1 MNALVFAALLVP
13 TGIPG
18 EAPAQHGSGPLRPV
32 LAQYTAPPQRA
43 PPAPPPPTPSVAT
56 PNTQAPNAPAPN
68 APVLNLPEQP
78 PAAPSAPAPN
88 APARTPAAPNARTP
102 ARQPDRTRT
111 PSAQDPDDVPEV
123 PPPFQ
128 ANVSDPLL
136 TPAPAAPLQLQSW
149 NEALT
154 LLRQRSPDLQAALGQ
169 IEVAA
174 GTWRIAL
181 ANLLP
186 SVSGNLTAQYNVL
199 NPGIVAFGGGTGGAV
214 TGGGSFTPTELLG
227 VGILTANVPVVDLA
241 SLYALGSAKES
252 RRTAGL
258 SLAETRRQLTRGLA
272 QALVSVSSTE
282 RLAEVNR
289 VNLRTS
295 LERLAL
301 AQRRFELG
309 AGTRLDVVRVEQD
322 AQIARRNVVT
332 GDEDLRK
339 ARESLGLALGTP
351 SAVGLKPGLEL
362 TTLLQG
368 AKATCRTL
376 EELEN
381 RPDIAA
387 ARSRQVVAER
397 AIGEVYRLY
406 APTLDLTSS
415 TTALTVNPGFAEVPI
430 WNVGAS
436 LVLPFWDGGAREGR
450 LRQARGQLE
459 QARAEVTGR
468 ERNIVIE
475 VTQAKRAVQVTQE
488 TRDLADRQ
496 RKLAEENDRLTRR
509 SFEVGTGTSLELVDA
524 AGALRQAELE
534 LVIRDFQYRQAVVD
548 AFLSEAACDW

>member
-13 TGIPG
+13 AGIPG
-18 EAPAQHGSGPLRPV
+18 EAPAQLGSGPFRPV

-56 PNTQAPNAPAPN
+56 PNTQAPNAP
-68 APVLNLPEQP
+68 VLNLPEQP
-78 PAAPSAPAPN
+78 PA

-111 PSAQDPDDVPEV
+111 PAPQNPDDVPEV

-154 LLRQRSPDLQAALGQ
+154 LLRQRSTDLQAVLGQ
-169 IEVAA
+169 VEVAA

-186 SVSGNLTAQYNVL
+186 SVSGTLSAQYNVL
-199 NPGIVAFGGGTGGAV
+199 NPSIPAVGGGI
-214 TGGGSFTPTELLG
+214 GGGVGGGVSGEAGFTPTELLG
-227 VGILTANVPVVDLA
+227 IGVLNANVPVVDLA

-252 RRTAGL
+252 RRTAAL

-397 AIGEVYRLY
+397 AIGEVYRQY
-406 APTLDLTSS
+406 APTLDITST

>member
-1 MNALVFAALLVP
+1 RHRPRDA
-13 TGIPG
+13 TPG
-18 EAPAQHGSGPLRPV
+18 ARRAAPA
-32 LAQYTAPPQRA
+32 
-43 PPAPPPPTPSVAT
+43 APPPNAR
-56 PNTQAPNAPAPN
+56 QAPA
-68 APVLNLPEQP
+68 
-78 PAAPSAPAPN
+78 S
-88 APARTPAAPNARTP
+88 RS
-102 ARQPDRTRT
+102 ARQPAS
-111 PSAQDPDDVPEV
+111 PNPDDVPEV

-136 TPAPAAPLQLQSW
+136 TPAPPAPQQLQSW

-154 LLRQRSPDLQAALGQ
+154 LLRQRSTDLQAALGQ

-186 SVSGNLTAQYNVL
+186 SVAGELSAQYNIL
-199 NPGIVAFGGGTGGAV
+199 NPSIPAVGDGVGGGV
-214 TGGGSFTPTELLG
+214 GGGVSGAGGFTPTQLLG
-227 VGILTANVPVVDLA
+227 IGVLTANVPVVDLA
-241 SLYALGSAKES
+241 NLYALGSAKES
-252 RRTAGL
+252 RRTADL

-272 QALVSVSSTE
+272 QALVSVSSNE

-289 VNLRTS
+289 VNLRTA

-322 AQIARRNVVT
+322 AQSARRNVVT
-332 GDEDLRK
+332 GDENLRQ
-339 ARESLGLALGTP
+339 AREALGLALGTP
-351 SAVGLKPGLEL
+351 SPVGIKPGLEL
-362 TTLLQG
+362 NTFLEG
-368 AKATCRTL
+368 ANAACRTL
-376 EELEN
+376 ESLEN

-397 AIGEVYRLY
+397 AIGEVKRLY
-406 APTLDLTSS
+406 APTLGLTST

-459 QARAEVTGR
+459 QARAEVTSR
-468 ERNIVIE
+468 ERNIAVE
-475 VTQAKRAVQVTQE
+475 VTQAKRAVQVTQA
-488 TRDLADRQ
+488 TRELADRE

-509 SFEVGTGTSLELVDA
+509 SFEVGTGTSLELVQS

-534 LVIRDFQYRQAVVD
+534 LVIRDFQFRQALVD

>member
-1 MNALVFAALLVP
+1 MHALVFAALLVP
-13 TGIPG
+13 AGVPG
-18 EAPAQHGSGPLRPV
+18 EGTAAPGSEPTPPLV
-32 LAQYTAPPQRA
+32 AQYTAPPQRA
-43 PPAPPPPTPSVAT
+43 PPAPPPPTPPVAP
-56 PNTQAPNAPAPN
+56 PNVQAPSAPAPN
-68 APVLNLPEQP
+68 APALNLPEQP
-78 PAAPSAPAPN
+78 PAAPAPTPPAPN
-88 APARTPAAPNARTP
+88 ARPPAQPPGRPRTPAAQN
-102 ARQPDRTRT
+102 
-111 PSAQDPDDVPEV
+111 PDDVPEV
-123 PPPFQ
+123 PPPFH

-136 TPAPAAPLQLQSW
+136 APPPPAPQVLQSW

-169 IEVAA
+169 VEVAA

-181 ANLLP
+181 SNLLP
-186 SVSGNLTAQYNVL
+186 NVTGNLTVQYNVL
-199 NPGIVAFGGGTGGAV
+199 NPGLVAFGGGTGGAV
-214 TGGGSFTPTELLG
+214 PGTGGFTPTELLG

-241 SLYALGSAKES
+241 SLYALGSAKQS
-252 RRTAGL
+252 RRTAAL

-289 VNLRTS
+289 VNLRTA

-322 AQIARRNVVT
+322 AEVARRNVVT
-332 GDEDLRK
+332 GDEDLRR

-387 ARSRQVVAER
+387 ARSRLVVAER
-397 AIGEVYRLY
+397 AIGEVRRQYL
-406 APTLDLTSS
+406 PTLDLTSS

-450 LRQARGQLE
+450 MRQARGQLE
-459 QARAEVTGR
+459 QARADSTAR

-488 TRDLADRQ
+488 TRELAERQ
-496 RKLAEENDRLTRR
+496 RGLAEENDRLTRR

>member
-13 TGIPG
+13 AGIPG
-18 EAPAQHGSGPLRPV
+18 EAPAPHGSGPLRPV

-43 PPAPPPPTPSVAT
+43 PPAPPPPTPSVA
-56 PNTQAPNAPAPN
+56 PPAAPT
-68 APVLNLPEQP
+68 QP
-78 PAAPSAPAPN
+78 PAAPAPNTPRAPAPPRPGR
-88 APARTPAAPNARTP
+88 AST
-102 ARQPDRTRT
+102 
-111 PSAQDPDDVPEV
+111 SASQNPDDVPEV

-136 TPAPAAPLQLQSW
+136 TPAPAAPQELQSW

-154 LLRQRSPDLQAALGQ
+154 LLRQRSTDLQAVLGQ
-169 IEVAA
+169 VEVAA

-186 SVSGNLTAQYNVL
+186 SVGGTLSVQYNVL
-199 NPGIVAFGGGTGGAV
+199 NPNIPAVGGGV
-214 TGGGSFTPTELLG
+214 GGGIGGGVSGAAGFTPTELLG
-227 VGILTANVPVVDLA
+227 IGVLTANVPVVDLA

-252 RRTAGL
+252 RRTANL

-272 QALVSVSSTE
+272 QALVSVSSNE

-289 VNLRTS
+289 VNLRTA

-322 AQIARRNVVT
+322 AQAARRNVVT
-332 GDEDLRK
+332 GDENLRQ
-339 ARESLGLALGTP
+339 AREALGLALGTP
-351 SAVGLKPGLEL
+351 SPVGIKPGLEL
-362 TTLLQG
+362 TTLFEG
-368 AKATCRTL
+368 AKAACRTL
-376 EELEN
+376 ESLEN

-387 ARSRQVVAER
+387 AKSRQVVAER
-397 AIGEVYRLY
+397 AIGEVYRQY
-406 APTLDLTSS
+406 APTLDLTST

-459 QARAEVTGR
+459 QARADVTDR
-468 ERNIVIE
+468 ERNVVIE
-475 VTQAKRAVQVTQE
+475 VTQAKRAVQVTQA
-488 TRDLADRQ
+488 TRDLAERE
-496 RKLAEENDRLTRR
+496 RGLAEENDRLTRR

-534 LVIRDFQYRQAVVD
+534 LVIRDFQFRQAQVD

>member
-13 TGIPG
+13 AGIPG
-18 EAPAQHGSGPLRPV
+18 APPAPTGSGPFRPV

-43 PPAPPPPTPSVAT
+43 PPAPPPPSVAPPAAPT
-56 PNTQAPNAPAPN
+56 PAPTAPAPAAPAPN
-68 APVLNLPEQP
+68 TPR
-78 PAAPSAPAPN
+78 APAPPRPGR
-88 APARTPAAPNARTP
+88 AS
-102 ARQPDRTRT
+102 T
-111 PSAQDPDDVPEV
+111 PSQSPDDVPEV

-136 TPAPAAPLQLQSW
+136 APAPAAPLELQSW

-169 IEVAA
+169 VEVAA

-186 SVSGNLTAQYNVL
+186 SVSGTLSAQYNVL
-199 NPGIVAFGGGTGGAV
+199 NPKIPAVGGGI
-214 TGGGSFTPTELLG
+214 GGGIGGGVSGAGGFTPTELLG
-227 VGILTANVPVVDLA
+227 IGVLSANVPVVDLA

-252 RRTAGL
+252 RRTASL

-272 QALVSVSSTE
+272 QALVSVSSNE

-289 VNLRTS
+289 VNLRTA

-322 AQIARRNVVT
+322 AQAARRNVVT
-332 GDEDLRK
+332 GDENLRQ
-339 ARESLGLALGTP
+339 AREALGLALGTP
-351 SAVGLKPGLEL
+351 SPVGLKPGLEL

-368 AKATCRTL
+368 AKNTCRTL
-376 EELEN
+376 ESLEN

-397 AIGEVYRLY
+397 AIGEVYRQY
-406 APTLDLTSS
+406 APTLDLTST

-459 QARAEVTGR
+459 QARADATSR
-468 ERNIVIE
+468 ERDIVVE
-475 VTQAKRAVQVTQE
+475 VTQAKRAVQVTQT
-488 TRDLADRQ
+488 TRALAERE
-496 RKLAEENDRLTRR
+496 RGLAEENDRLTRR
-509 SFEVGTGTSLELVDA
+509 SFEVGTGTSLELVQS

-534 LVIRDFQYRQAVVD
+534 LVLRDFQYRQAVVD

>member
-13 TGIPG
+13 AGVPG
-18 EAPAQHGSGPLRPV
+18 EAPAQPGSEPFLPLV
-32 LAQYTAPPQRA
+32 AQYTAPPRRA
-43 PPAPPPPTPSVAT
+43 PPAPPAAT
-56 PNTQAPNAPAPN
+56 PNAPA
-68 APVLNLPEQP
+68 LNLPEQP
-78 PAAPSAPAPN
+78 
-88 APARTPAAPNARTP
+88 PAAPNARTP
-102 ARQPDRTRT
+102 ARQPGQTRT
-111 PSAQDPDDVPEV
+111 PSPQNLDDVPEV

-136 TPAPAAPLQLQSW
+136 TPAPPAPLEIQSW

-169 IEVAA
+169 VEVAA

-181 ANLLP
+181 ASLLP
-186 SVSGNLTAQYNVL
+186 SVSGNVTAQYNVL
-199 NPGIVAFGGGTGGAV
+199 NPGLVAFGGGTGGAV
-214 TGGGSFTPTELLG
+214 SGGGSFTPTELLG
-227 VGILTANVPVVDLA
+227 VGILSANVPVVNLA
-241 SLYALGSAKES
+241 GLHALGSARES
-252 RRTAGL
+252 RRTASL

-272 QALVSVSSTE
+272 QALVSVSSNE

-289 VNLRTS
+289 VNLRTA

-322 AQIARRNVVT
+322 AQVARRNVVT
-332 GDEDLRK
+332 GDENLRQ
-339 ARESLGLALGTP
+339 AREALGLALGTP

-376 EELEN
+376 EELGN

-387 ARSRQVVAER
+387 ARSRQLVAER
-397 AIGEVYRLY
+397 AIGEVYRQY

-459 QARAEVTGR
+459 QSRADVTAR
-468 ERNIVIE
+468 ERDVVVE

-488 TRDLADRQ
+488 TRALADRE

-509 SFEVGTGTSLELVDA
+509 SFEVGTGTSLELVQS

-534 LVIRDFQYRQAVVD
+534 LVLRDFQYRQAQVD

>member
-13 TGIPG
+13 AGVPG
-18 EAPAQHGSGPLRPV
+18 EATAPPGSEPSQPLV
-32 LAQYTAPPQRA
+32 AQYTAPPQRA
-43 PPAPPPPTPSVAT
+43 PPAPPPPSPPVAT
-56 PNTQAPNAPAPN
+56 PPARAPNAPAPN

-78 PAAPSAPAPN
+78 PAAP
-88 APARTPAAPNARTP
+88 NARTP
-102 ARQPDRTRT
+102 APPPGRAGT
-111 PSAQDPDDVPEV
+111 PASRSPEDVPEV

-136 TPAPAAPLQLQSW
+136 TPAPSAPQQLQSW

-169 IEVAA
+169 VEVAA

-181 ANLLP
+181 SNLLP
-186 SVSGNLTAQYNVL
+186 NVTGNVTAQYNVL
-199 NPGIVAFGGGTGGAV
+199 NPGLVAFGGGTGGAV
-214 TGGGSFTPTELLG
+214 TGGANFTPTELLG
-227 VGILTANVPVVDLA
+227 VGILSANAPVVDLA
-241 SLYALGSAKES
+241 SLYALGSAKQN
-252 RRTAGL
+252 RRTAAL

-289 VNLRTS
+289 VNLRTA

-322 AQIARRNVVT
+322 AEVARRLVVT
-332 GDEDLRK
+332 GDEDLRR

-387 ARSRQVVAER
+387 ARSRLVVAER
-397 AIGEVYRLY
+397 AIGEVYRQY

-415 TTALTVNPGFAEVPI
+415 TTALTVNPGFAKVPI

-459 QARAEVTGR
+459 QARADSTAR
-468 ERNIVIE
+468 ERNVVVE

-488 TRDLADRQ
+488 TRELAERQ
-496 RKLAEENDRLTRR
+496 RGLAEENDRLTRR
-509 SFEVGTGTSLELVDA
+509 SFEVGTGTSLELVQS

>member
-1 MNALVFAALLVP
+1 MNAFVFAALLVP
-13 TGIPG
+13 SGIPG
-18 EAPAQHGSGPLRPV
+18 EAPAPHGSGPSRPLV
-32 LAQYTAPPQRA
+32 AQYTAPPQRA
-43 PPAPPPPTPSVAT
+43 PPAPPPPTPPVT
-56 PNTQAPNAPAPN
+56 PPNTLAPNAPAPN
-68 APVLNLPEQP
+68 APVLKLPEQP
-78 PAAPSAPAPN
+78 PAAPNAPAPN
-88 APARTPAAPNARTP
+88 TPARTP

-111 PSAQDPDDVPEV
+111 PSSQNPDDVPEV

-136 TPAPAAPLQLQSW
+136 TPAPAAPQEIQSW

-154 LLRQRSPDLQAALGQ
+154 LLRQRSTDLQAVLGQ
-169 IEVAA
+169 VEVAA

-186 SVSGNLTAQYNVL
+186 TVGGTLSAQYNIL
-199 NPGIVAFGGGTGGAV
+199 NPNIPAVGGGI
-214 TGGGSFTPTELLG
+214 GGGVGGGVSGEGGFTPTELLG
-227 VGILTANVPVVDLA
+227 IGVLNANVPVVDLA

-252 RRTAGL
+252 RRTAAL

-272 QALVSVSSTE
+272 QALVSVSSNE

-289 VNLRTS
+289 VNLRTA

-322 AQIARRNVVT
+322 AQTARRNVVT
-332 GDEDLRK
+332 GDENLRQ
-339 ARESLGLALGTP
+339 AREALGLALGTP
-351 SAVGLKPGLEL
+351 SAVGIKPGLEL
-362 TTLLQG
+362 TTLFEG
-368 AKATCRTL
+368 TKATCRTL
-376 EELEN
+376 ESLEN

-387 ARSRQVVAER
+387 AKSRQVVAER
-397 AIGEVYRLY
+397 AIGEVYRQY
-406 APTLDLTSS
+406 APTLDLTST

-459 QARAEVTGR
+459 QARADVTNR

-475 VTQAKRAVQVTQE
+475 VTQAKRAVQVTQA
-488 TRDLADRQ
+488 TRDLAERE
-496 RKLAEENDRLTRR
+496 RRLAEENDRLTRR

-534 LVIRDFQYRQAVVD
+534 LVIRDFQFRQAQVD
-548 AFLSEAACDW
+548 AFLSEAACEW

>member
-13 TGIPG
+13 AGVPG
-18 EAPAQHGSGPLRPV
+18 EAPAPHGSGPLRPV

-43 PPAPPPPTPSVAT
+43 PPAPPPPSPSVA
-56 PNTQAPNAPAPN
+56 PPAASSQAPAAPAPNAPAPN
-68 APVLNLPEQP
+68 TPR
-78 PAAPSAPAPN
+78 APAPPQPGR
-88 APARTPAAPNARTP
+88 ASTPAAQN
-102 ARQPDRTRT
+102 
-111 PSAQDPDDVPEV
+111 PDDVPEV

-136 TPAPAAPLQLQSW
+136 TPAPPAPQQIQSW

-154 LLRQRSPDLQAALGQ
+154 LLRQRSTDLQAVLGQ
-169 IEVAA
+169 VEVAA

-186 SVSGNLTAQYNVL
+186 SVSGTLSVQYNVL
-199 NPGIVAFGGGTGGAV
+199 NPSVPAVGGGIGGGVGGGVGGAA
-214 TGGGSFTPTELLG
+214 GFTPTELLG
-227 VGILTANVPVVDLA
+227 IGVLNANVPVVDLA

-252 RRTAGL
+252 RRTAAL

-272 QALVSVSSTE
+272 QALVSVSSNE

-289 VNLRTS
+289 VNLRTA

-322 AQIARRNVVT
+322 AQTARRNVVT
-332 GDEDLRK
+332 GDENLRQ
-339 ARESLGLALGTP
+339 AREALGLALGTP
-351 SAVGLKPGLEL
+351 SAVGIKPGLEL
-362 TTLLQG
+362 TTLFEG
-368 AKATCRTL
+368 ARAACRTL
-376 EELEN
+376 ESLEN

-387 ARSRQVVAER
+387 AKSRQVVAER
-397 AIGEVYRLY
+397 AIGEVYRQY
-406 APTLDLTSS
+406 APTLDVTST

-459 QARAEVTGR
+459 QARADYTDR
-468 ERNIVIE
+468 ERNVVIE
-475 VTQAKRAVQVTQE
+475 VTQAKRAVQVTQA
-488 TRDLADRQ
+488 TRDLADRE

-534 LVIRDFQYRQAVVD
+534 LVIRDFQFRQAQVD

>member
-13 TGIPG
+13 AGIPG
-18 EAPAQHGSGPLRPV
+18 EVTGPHGSGPTLPLV
-32 LAQYTAPPQRA
+32 AQYTAPPQRA
-43 PPAPPPPTPSVAT
+43 PPAPPPS
-56 PNTQAPNAPAPN
+56 APPPAP
-68 APVLNLPEQP
+68 V
-78 PAAPSAPAPN
+78 APAPN
-88 APARTPAAPNARTP
+88 APAPAPAAPAARTPNARTP
-102 ARQPDRTRT
+102 AQPPGRAST
-111 PSAQDPDDVPEV
+111 PASQGPDDVPEV

-136 TPAPAAPLQLQSW
+136 APAPPAPQQLQSW
-149 NEALT
+149 NEALA
-154 LLRQRSPDLQAALGQ
+154 LLRQRSTDLQAALGQ

-174 GTWRIAL
+174 GSWRIAL

-186 SVSGNLTAQYNVL
+186 SVSGNVSVQYNLL
-199 NPGIVAFGGGTGGAV
+199 NPGLVAVGGGTGGTV
-214 TGGGSFTPTELLG
+214 TGGGGFTPTELLG
-227 VGILTANVPVVDLA
+227 LGVLTANVPVVDLA
-241 SLYALGSAKES
+241 SLYALGSARES
-252 RRTAGL
+252 RRTAAL

-289 VNLRTS
+289 VNLRTA

-322 AQIARRNVVT
+322 AQVARRNVVT

-339 ARESLGLALGTP
+339 AREALGLALGTP
-351 SAVGLKPGLEL
+351 SAVGLKPGLDL
-362 TTLLQG
+362 STLLQG
-368 AKATCRTL
+368 ARATCRTL

-387 ARSRQVVAER
+387 ARSRLVVAER
-397 AIGEVYRLY
+397 AIGEVYRQY

-459 QARAEVTGR
+459 QARADTTAR
-468 ERNIVIE
+468 ERDVVVE
-475 VTQAKRAVQVTQE
+475 VAQAKRAVQVTQA
-488 TRDLADRQ
+488 TRDLAARE
-496 RKLAEENDRLTRR
+496 RGLAEENDRLTRR

>member
-13 TGIPG
+13 AGIPG
-18 EAPAQHGSGPLRPV
+18 EAPAPRGSGPLRPV

-43 PPAPPPPTPSVAT
+43 PPAPPPPTPSVA
-56 PNTQAPNAPAPN
+56 PPAAPT
-68 APVLNLPEQP
+68 QP
-78 PAAPSAPAPN
+78 PAAPAPNTPRAPAPPRPGR
-88 APARTPAAPNARTP
+88 AST
-102 ARQPDRTRT
+102 
-111 PSAQDPDDVPEV
+111 SASQNPDDVPEV

-136 TPAPAAPLQLQSW
+136 TPAPAAPQELQSW

-154 LLRQRSPDLQAALGQ
+154 LLRQRSTDLQAVLGQ
-169 IEVAA
+169 VEVAA

-186 SVSGNLTAQYNVL
+186 SAGGTLSVQYNVL
-199 NPGIVAFGGGTGGAV
+199 NPSIPAVGGGIGGGVGGGVGGAA
-214 TGGGSFTPTELLG
+214 GFTPTELLG
-227 VGILTANVPVVDLA
+227 IGVLTANVPVVDLA

-252 RRTAGL
+252 RRTANL

-272 QALVSVSSTE
+272 QALVSVSSNE

-289 VNLRTS
+289 VNLRTA

-322 AQIARRNVVT
+322 AQAARRNVVT
-332 GDEDLRK
+332 GDENLRQ
-339 ARESLGLALGTP
+339 AREALGLALGTP
-351 SAVGLKPGLEL
+351 SPVGIKPGLEL
-362 TTLLQG
+362 TTLFEG
-368 AKATCRTL
+368 AKAACRTL
-376 EELEN
+376 ESLEN

-387 ARSRQVVAER
+387 AKSRQVVAER
-397 AIGEVYRLY
+397 AIGEVYRQY
-406 APTLDLTSS
+406 APTLDLTST

-459 QARAEVTGR
+459 QARADVTDR
-468 ERNIVIE
+468 ERNVVIE
-475 VTQAKRAVQVTQE
+475 VTQAKRAVQVTQA
-488 TRDLADRQ
+488 TRDLAERE
-496 RKLAEENDRLTRR
+496 RGLAEENDRLTRR

-534 LVIRDFQYRQAVVD
+534 LVIRDFQFRQAQVD

>member
-1 MNALVFAALLVP
+1 MHALVFAALLVP
-13 TGIPG
+13 AGVPG
-18 EAPAQHGSGPLRPV
+18 EATASTGSGPSLPLV
-32 LAQYTAPPQRA
+32 AQSTAPPRRA
-43 PPAPPPPTPSVAT
+43 PPAPPPPSPPASA
-56 PNTQAPNAPAPN
+56 PKAQAPN
-68 APVLNLPEQP
+68 P
-78 PAAPSAPAPN
+78 PAQ
-88 APARTPAAPNARTP
+88 
-102 ARQPDRTRT
+102 RQPA
-111 PSAQDPDDVPEV
+111 SQNPDDVPDV

-136 TPAPAAPLQLQSW
+136 TPAPAAPQQIQSW

-154 LLRQRSPDLQAALGQ
+154 LLRQRSTDLQAVLGQ
-169 IEVAA
+169 VEFAA

-181 ANLLP
+181 ASLLP
-186 SVSGNLTAQYNVL
+186 AFDGNLSVQYNVL
-199 NPGIVAFGGGTGGAV
+199 NPSIPAVGGGAGGGIGGGVGGAE
-214 TGGGSFTPTELLG
+214 GFTPTELLG
-227 VGILTANVPVVDLA
+227 IGVLNANVPVVNLA
-241 SLYALGSAKES
+241 GLYALGSAKES
-252 RRTAGL
+252 RRTAAL

-272 QALVSVSSTE
+272 QALVSVSSNE

-289 VNLRTS
+289 VNLRTA

-322 AQIARRNVVT
+322 AQVARRNVVT
-332 GDEDLRK
+332 GDENLRQ
-339 ARESLGLALGTP
+339 AREALGLALGTP

-376 EELEN
+376 ESVEN

-387 ARSRQVVAER
+387 AKSRQVVAER
-397 AIGEVYRLY
+397 AIGEVYRQY
-406 APTLDLTSS
+406 APTLNLTST

-459 QARAEVTGR
+459 QARADTTAR
-468 ERNIVIE
+468 ERNVVIE
-475 VTQAKRAVQVTQE
+475 VTQAKRVVQVTQA
-488 TRDLADRQ
+488 TRDLAERE
-496 RKLAEENDRLTRR
+496 RGLAEESDRLTRR
-509 SFEVGTGTSLELVDA
+509 SFEVGTGTSLELVQS

-534 LVIRDFQYRQAVVD
+534 LVLRDFQFRQAQVD